1 MQRQLFICSAVETCQ
16 EQSQCCPHKQPHI
29 KDERCI
35 PKLCRY
41 GPRDVEVDCVPAD
54 PVNPHVPKA
63 KPAEESVKPARVI
76 DKIDITSASMDANG
90 DIHVNGV
97 VKESHIE
104 SPVKAPE
111 EPTKKPAEVTL
122 IHDPDEKKSEPAQ
135 RPVTLRKKPGRKAAK

>member
-41 GPRDVEVDCVPAD
+41 GPPDQEVDCVPAD

-63 KPAEESVKPARVI
+63 KPAEEKKPEPVEP
-76 DKIDITSASMDANG
+76 
-90 DIHVNGV
+90 V
-97 VKESHIE
+97 EE
-104 SPVKAPE
+104 PVKTPE
-111 EPTKKPAEVTL
+111 EPTKKPAEVTQ
-122 IHDPDEKKSEPAQ
+122 IHEPDEKKPVPAQ

>member
-16 EQSQCCPHKQPHI
+16 EQSNCCAHKQPHI

-41 GPRDVEVDCVPAD
+41 GPRDVEVDCVLAD

-63 KPAEESVKPARVI
+63 KIGVPLKPEPVEEKKP
-76 DKIDITSASMDANG
+76 
-90 DIHVNGV
+90 
-97 VKESHIE
+97 E
-104 SPVKAPE
+104 PVKLADAGIEMTPE
-111 EPTKKPAEVTL
+111 TVEEKP
-122 IHDPDEKKSEPAQ
+122 EPAQ